1 MELFKNQAEYKLSIS
16 LNAGLKTDQ
25 AKVAAIFN
33 LSRLSESNNN
43 RDHLSIASN
52 ILRDQLKSVPGE
64 VYLLSDND
72 VILIV
77 PSEYNKKIIEAAY
90 QMRFLFSDDLLAFK
104 EDGAE
109 NPEFYTVY
117 SGNTWTNFISV
128 CESKIRQAPEEPIHI
143 PLSKALFD
151 LSTLPSR
158 LSRTLENAFVGFDWD
173 KVIKERTICTLTGQ
187 GNFQHIIKELAIN
200 TANLLDLLKKDE
212 AFLYTAGYQQIKE
225 FLDLRILI
233 KLVSTLNTGVKEAF
247 SLDISLNTLLT
258 EEFRI
263 LDEALRENERKNIIL
278 TLPLG
283 QVLDR
288 FYEFQIMRDLMK
300 KRGYKIALQD
310 LEDKVF
316 MQIDRNLLGV
326 DLIKLKWQPD
336 LLKQDYENHLNE
348 LKNKVQVSGSSRM
361 IFTGCDNMHSIKIG
375 QKLGVALYQGTYID
389 DSLKF
394 ASTAKKAA

>member
-1 MELFKNQAEYKLSIS
+1 MELFKNQAEHKLGIS
-16 LNAGLKTDQ
+16 LNAGMKTDHT
-25 AKVAAIFN
+25 KVAAVFH
-33 LSRLSESNNN
+33 LSLLSETNNN

-52 ILRDQLKSVPGE
+52 ILRDQLKSIPGE
-64 VYLLSDND
+64 VYLLGDND
-72 VILIV
+72 IILIIQ
-77 PSEYNKKIIEAAY
+77 SEFTKKIVEAAY
-90 QMRFLFSDDLLAFK
+90 QMRFLFSDDKLAFK
-104 EDGAE
+104 DDGAE
-109 NPEFYTVY
+109 NPEFYTIY
-117 SGNTWTNFISV
+117 NQNNWAKFISI
-128 CESKIRQAPEEPIHI
+128 CESKVAATIEMPVYA

-151 LSTLPSR
+151 LSSLPSR
-158 LSRTLENAFVGFDWD
+158 LSRTLESAFVGFDWD
-173 KVIKERTICTLTGQ
+173 KVLKEKTVCTLTGQ
-187 GNFQHIIKELAIN
+187 GHFQQIIKELCIN
-200 TANLLDLLKKDE
+200 TTGLLDLLKKDE
-212 AFLYTAGYQQIKE
+212 AYLYTAGYQQIKE

-233 KLVSTLNTGVKEAF
+233 KLVSTLNSGAKEAF

-336 LLKQDYENHLNE
+336 LLKQDYEEHLNE

-394 ASTAKKAA
+394 LSNRKAA